1 MAWNNRITLARE
13 RLGINKSEFARRVG
27 VSTATTADWE
37 SGVIKMIDGM
47 NLVKV
52 ASILKVTP
60 EWLITGS
67 GEEKNDADINS
78 VVVEFAWVY
87 RNATAEGKSFLR
99 NTVKV
104 AAQTF
109 VAEALDG

>member
-1 MAWNNRITLARE
+1 MTWNKRITVGRE
-13 RLGINKSEFARRVG
+13 RPGVSKSDFARRAG

-37 SGVIKMIDGM
+37 SGVIKMIDGK
-47 NLVKV
+47 NLVRA
-52 ASILKVTP
+52 ASVLKVTP
-60 EWLITGS
+60 EWLMTGL
-67 GEEKNDADINS
+67 GEEENGANANN

-109 VAEALDG
+109 VTEALDG

>member
-1 MAWNNRITLARE
+1 MTWNKRITVGRE
-13 RLGINKSEFARRVG
+13 RLGVSKSEFARRVG

-37 SGVIKMIDGM
+37 SGVIKMIDGK

-52 ASILKVTP
+52 ASVLKVTP

-67 GEEKNDADINS
+67 GEAGNDAND

-109 VAEALDG
+109 VHEAQDG